1 MLRINRQTDYAVR
14 VLLALAKHPPGTR
27 LSTAEVRKE
36 MLIPKS
42 VSLRIVAD
50 LAKGEFIETFPGRDG
65 GIVLS
70 RPIEEINLYQVVR
83 YFEGNFVLSEC
94 IHQKGVCPFEK
105 TCPVQRKWSR
115 LQDLIVS
122 ELEQITFAELR
133 DDALNGTSTEILP
146 VEEE

>member
-27 LSTAEVRKE
+27 LSTAEVREE

-42 VSLRIVAD
+42 VSLRVVAD

-70 RPIEEINLYQVVR
+70 RPIGEINLYQVVR
-83 YFEGNFVLSEC
+83 YFEGNFAVSEC
-94 IHQKGVCPFEK
+94 IHQKGFCPFET

-115 LQDLIVS
+115 LQDLIVN
-122 ELEQITFAELR
+122 ELKKITFAELR
-133 DDALNGTSTEILP
+133 DDALAGKSAEILS